1 MFFDYK
7 QKLKD
12 ILEENNGDVNEK
24 DEDGNTL
31 LHYASKHN
39 LLSLVWK
46 LKKKDADFSIV
57 NSIGDTPLHVAC
69 KHHNL
74 DVTEEIFRKYS
85 RKNSKNLEGKKPLDY
100 LTDNEKKSFGKFED
114 RFLGLGEYEYKPR
127 PEAEHHFGNSKKVN
141 PYI

>member
-7 QKLKD
+7 QKLKE

-39 LLSLVWK
+39 LLSLLWK

-74 DVTEEIFRKYS
+74 HIAEEIFRHYS
-85 RKNSKNLEGKKPLDY
+85 KNNIKNLEGKKPLDY
-100 LTDNEKKSFGKFED
+100 FTDNERISFRNFED
-114 RFLGLGEYEYKPR
+114 RFLGFGKYEYKPK
-127 PEAEHHFGNSKKVN
+127 PESNHFFGCVR
-141 PYI
+141 